1 MRQLS
6 LLLVAGGIAVWL
18 VQAPA
23 MAADFEVH
31 RAYGADQLSCRE
43 LAREEGR
50 FIIEISLL
58 HPLVKLHK
66 FTSLFKGADPDILL
80 SHLTRRDLFR
90 VIFNDYHFSP
100 RC

>member
-31 RAYGADQLSCRE
+31 RAYGDYSCADLPSSE
-43 LAREEGR
+43 
-50 FIIEISLL
+50 L
-58 HPLVKLHK
+58 HP
-66 FTSLFKGADPDILL
+66 
-80 SHLTRRDLFR
+80 
-90 VIFNDYHFSP
+90 P
-100 RC
+100 RTDR

>member
-58 HPLVKLHK
+58 HPLVKHHK
-66 FTSLFKGADPDILL
+66 HSAAAAHVRELKQEKQTI
-80 SHLTRRDLFR
+80 HHQRRD
-90 VIFNDYHFSP
+90 VECI
-100 RC
+100 